1 MKIEIEPT
9 TLVIK
14 TKKDTS
20 AYFWIGLYL
29 TLGVTLGICIAG
41 VAVTTAAVICKF
53 FNW

>member
-14 TKKDTS
+14 TERDTS
-20 AYFWIGLYL
+20 AYFWIGLFL
-29 TLGVTLGICIAG
+29 TLGVALGTCIVGA
-41 VAVTTAAVICKF
+41 VVTTAATICKF